1 MKILIDTHIALW
13 CMYEPELLS
22 DSAVGILSDS
32 GNEFFVSLA
41 SAWEIEI
48 KHSIGKL
55 EVPSE
60 AFIAD
65 CKEMGFGI
73 LPINEKH
80 IIALSGLE
88 KPGCGHKD
96 PFDRLLLAQSF
107 SEGMKFLTEDAKPL
121 EYSLP
126 NIIR

>member
-1 MKILIDTHIALW
+1 MA
-13 CMYEPELLS
+13 
-22 DSAVGILSDS
+22 
-32 GNEFFVSLA
+32 
-41 SAWEIEI
+41 
-48 KHSIGKL
+48 
-55 EVPSE
+55 
-60 AFIAD
+60 
-65 CKEMGFGI
+65 FGI

-107 SEGMKFLTEDAKPL
+107 SEGMKFLTEDAKLL